1 MYYMTNT
8 PNQKYRPYYGSDV
21 EGELWFND
29 FTFPQV
35 LEMNG
40 GNTDT
45 VGALLTFNPTP
56 AFDPDNLM
64 TQAGFVAPTA
74 GQYNFAFNLEWTRPF
89 GALTDGF
96 QLGIVPYS
104 NTNNQELINF
114 TLWSQQLAAGSN
126 ASGEAEWVFSV
137 SLAAQE
143 EMSIRLFWASITTN
157 TAQSIDVDAEDCRLR
172 FLSYQGASNT
182 FVVPQSMGDE
192 SVGEWLE
199 ELMRRYNLTLN
210 ADNNTKTATF
220 EMRSELYD
228 TNTTYAKDWSD
239 KVDRSKP
246 VTLGSNTEDL
256 KRKIVFKSGLGENA
270 FDEYWDETYAR
281 PWDQFVWNSS
291 KQYTKGEEEIGE
303 YFMQAKWV
311 KVPDSIGDDGP
322 IFDSYVDQFSS
333 PTCFKC
339 IAGWS
344 TTTIGKC
351 LPQGTIASSC
361 TATTRC
367 RGLEAT
373 SCCTCMTTLTRMFTW
388 Q

>member
-1 MYYMTNT
+1 M
-8 PNQKYRPYYGSDV
+8 
-21 EGELWFND
+21 
-29 FTFPQV
+29 
-35 LEMNG
+35 
-40 GNTDT
+40 
-45 VGALLTFNPTP
+45 
-56 AFDPDNLM
+56 
-64 TQAGFVAPTA
+64 
-74 GQYNFAFNLEWTRPF
+74 
-89 GALTDGF
+89 
-96 QLGIVPYS
+96 
-104 NTNNQELINF
+104 
-114 TLWSQQLAAGSN
+114 
-126 ASGEAEWVFSV
+126 FSV
-137 SLAAQE
+137 SLTPNE

-182 FVVPQSMGDE
+182 VVVPQSMGDE

-220 EMRSELYD
+220 EMRDELYD

-322 IFDSYVDQFSS
+322 IFDSYVDQFDK
-333 PTCFKC
+333 PNM
-339 IAGWS
+339 
-344 TTTIGKC
+344 
-351 LPQGTIASSC
+351 LQMY
-361 TATTRC
+361 
-367 RGLEAT
+367 RGLEYNNYWQVSPAGDNRFFVYRNNAMQGFGGDFLLHMYDNVDSDVYMAMNNYRAALPSFYGNLLGWKQRT
-373 SCCTCMTTLTRMFTW
+373 QYQSLYDVANAKGFGSRITRPR
-388 Q
+388 

>member
-1 MYYMTNT
+1 MGAT
-8 PNQKYRPYYGSDV
+8 PIQHR
-21 EGELWFND
+21 
-29 FTFPQV
+29 
-35 LEMNG
+35 
-40 GNTDT
+40 
-45 VGALLTFNPTP
+45 ALLTFNPTP

-182 FVVPQSMGDE
+182 VVVPQSMGDE

-220 EMRSELYD
+220 EMRR
-228 TNTTYAKDWSD
+228 
-239 KVDRSKP
+239 V
-246 VTLGSNTEDL
+246 V
-256 KRKIVFKSGLGENA
+256 
-270 FDEYWDETYAR
+270 
-281 PWDQFVWNSS
+281 
-291 KQYTKGEEEIGE
+291 
-303 YFMQAKWV
+303 
-311 KVPDSIGDDGP
+311 
-322 IFDSYVDQFSS
+322 
-333 PTCFKC
+333 
-339 IAGWS
+339 
-344 TTTIGKC
+344 
-351 LPQGTIASSC
+351 
-361 TATTRC
+361 
-367 RGLEAT
+367 
-373 SCCTCMTTLTRMFTW
+373 
-388 Q
+388 